1 MRRNS
6 LIYMICFTLA
16 AALAVTFVTAA
27 GTAVLAGHC
36 GKITADDP
44 FSIVGAVLEKRAADR
59 GGAEESESSGEESSA
74 DGKPTVRVGTDMQA
88 AAEISDDGAKDARLA
103 ALTAKTALVMLC
115 VITVV
120 VTAVFVVRGR
130 KK

>member
-59 GGAEESESSGEESSA
+59 GGAEESESTGEESSA
-74 DGKPTVRVGTDMQA
+74 DGKPTVRVGTDMQ